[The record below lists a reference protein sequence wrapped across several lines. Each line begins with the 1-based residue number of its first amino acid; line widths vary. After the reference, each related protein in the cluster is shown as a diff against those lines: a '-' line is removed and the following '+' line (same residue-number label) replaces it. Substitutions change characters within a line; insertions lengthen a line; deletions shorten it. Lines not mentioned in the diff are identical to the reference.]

1 MALPTLPDTST
12 AGVQST
18 EPARTIPRNVL
29 DPIWHRFL
37 SQLLKSVSE
46 RTTMVTSTTTPTA
59 ADIPANESRIWK
71 NTGAGTV
78 RLYVNDGG
86 TLKSVVLS

>member
-1 MALPTLPDTST
+1 MALPALPDTSA
-12 AGVQST
+12 AGVQSAET
-18 EPARTIPRNVL
+18 TRLPRNVL

-46 RTTMVTSTTTPTA
+46 RTTMVTSSTTPTTS
-59 ADIPANESRIWK
+59 DIPANESRIWK